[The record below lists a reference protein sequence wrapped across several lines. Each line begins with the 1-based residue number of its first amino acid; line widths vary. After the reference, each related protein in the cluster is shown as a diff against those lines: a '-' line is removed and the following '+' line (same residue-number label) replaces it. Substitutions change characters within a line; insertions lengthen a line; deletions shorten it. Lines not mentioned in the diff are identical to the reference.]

1 MERATTDRK
10 LPQTRIATLFVGLN
24 WVALALFLSMTVL
37 GLFVTPENSLLPIHI
52 VLGLTASMLGMF
64 GLVGA
69 MFYLITTG
77 AAIRE
82 SVEENNLSMELF
94 SRTRQLKKDTFPWC
108 MAAILVMLVTTVIGA
123 GVQVEKIPGYVHLIL
138 AVITLVVYLKAIRQM
153 KKDFYKNK
161 VIMADVLDSID

>member
-1 MERATTDRK
+1 MDSASSPRK

-24 WVALALFLSMTVL
+24 WLAFALFVSMALL
-37 GLFVTPENSLLPIHI
+37 GIFLTPGNELLPTHI
-52 VLGLTASMLGMF
+52 LLGLTASMLGMF

-77 AAIRE
+77 AAVRE
-82 SVEENNLSMELF
+82 AVVEHNLSSELYQ
-94 SRTRQLKKDTFPWC
+94 RTRTLKKDTFPWC
-108 MAAILVMLVTTVIGA
+108 MGAILVMLVTTVLGA

-138 AVITLVVYLKAIRQM
+138 SIITLVVYMKAIRQM

-161 VIMADVLDSID
+161 IIMADVLDCID